1 MEKTALQQLS
11 EVLEKSFPDR
21 PALKELFKVYES
33 KERRQIEAAYR
44 AGQNDTNN
52 TEGAD
57 KYYFMTYID
66 ND

>member
-11 EVLEKSFPDR
+11 EVLLRTFPER
-21 PALKELFKVYES
+21 TALKELLDIYES
-33 KERRQIEAAYR
+33 KERKQIEAAYR
-44 AGQNDTNN
+44 AGQKDPKN
-52 TEGAD
+52 TEGAG

>member
-1 MEKTALQQLS
+1 MGKTALQKVIDTIGKDYIEFDGIKNL
-11 EVLEKSFPDR
+11 LEEHIS
-21 PALKELFKVYES
+21 YER
-33 KERRQIEAAYR
+33 KQIEAAYR

-57 KYYFMTYID
+57 KYYFMTYMD